1 MKILYGVTGCGLGH
15 TMRARAL
22 AEHLRSRGHVLR
34 IAASGRAVGIL
45 RQHDLDVVAID
56 GMTMRFADGEA
67 RRARSSFELLR
78 RAPRAIR
85 RNASVGWN
93 DVLDFDPDMLITD
106 FDSFTPAV
114 GAILRR
120 PVISVDH
127 QHVLDRF
134 SHPRAVKQWVSAF
147 GLARALVTAK
157 TPRCDRYIVTSFF
170 FPEPRFSPTSLVGP
184 IVRPEIARAR
194 ASASTA
200 EHVVVYQTTNGDP
213 RLLPAL
219 HAVRDVPFVVYG
231 LGREERVANVELRAF
246 DEARFIRDLAS
257 ARAVISN
264 GGYTTLS
271 EAITLRKPVLSV
283 PVRHQPEQELN
294 AAWLELLGFG
304 RLSGRIDP
312 PTITTFLDRLDSHR
326 EALAVLDARVHR
338 GTPDA
343 TAALDRA
350 IAEAA

>member
-22 AEHLRSRGHVLR
+22 AEHLQSRGHVLR

-45 RQHDLDVVAID
+45 RQHGLDVVTID
-56 GMTMRFADGEA
+56 GMTMRFANGEA
-67 RRARSSFELLR
+67 RRARSAFELLR

-85 RNASVGWN
+85 RNASVAWN
-93 DVLDFDPDMLITD
+93 DVLDFDPDLLVTD

-114 GAILRR
+114 GAVLRR

-147 GLARALVTAK
+147 ALARALVTAK
-157 TPRCDRYIVTSFF
+157 TPRCDHYIVTSFF

-184 IVRPEIARAR
+184 IVRPEIVRAR
-194 ASASTA
+194 ANASSG
-200 EHVVVYQTTNGDP
+200 EHVLVYQTTNGDP

-219 HAVRDVPFVVYG
+219 RAVREVPFVVYG
-231 LGREERVANVELRAF
+231 LGGEGRIANVELRAF
-246 DEARFIRDLAS
+246 DETRFIRDLAS

-283 PVRHQPEQELN
+283 PVRRQPEQELN

-304 RLSGRIDP
+304 RRASRIDP
-312 PTITTFLDRLDSHR
+312 VSVRRFLDRLDSFR
-326 EALAVLDARVHR
+326 ESLEVLDARVHR
-338 GTPDA
+338 GTIDA
-343 TAALDRA
+343 TTALDRA